1 MQIIPWQ
8 KNSQI
13 LQSISPQLI
22 LWWTNSLDRRDD
34 LLMDFVI
41 PHKKNNPRMELS
53 SDPLFLD

>member
-1 MQIIPWQ
+1 MA
-8 KNSQI
+8 KE
-13 LQSISPQLI
+13 L
-22 LWWTNSLDRRDD
+22 TNSSINLPPTYSLMDKLFRQTSE